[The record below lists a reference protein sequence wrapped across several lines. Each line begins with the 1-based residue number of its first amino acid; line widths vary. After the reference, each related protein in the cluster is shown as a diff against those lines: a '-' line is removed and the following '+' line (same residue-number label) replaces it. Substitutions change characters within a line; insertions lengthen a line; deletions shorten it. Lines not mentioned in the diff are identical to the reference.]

1 MSEQDKKPVTV
12 DTVEYSTSIPFVANI
27 TTGRVVKVYDGDT
40 ITVAT
45 NVINDNVSDTF
56 YRFSVRI
63 RGIDCPEIRTKNATE
78 KECAKIA
85 RKAVMDTFYHK
96 IVTLTNVSYDKYG
109 RILADVSIG
118 DISVS
123 KMLLDKRLAI
133 SYDGGKKTSP
143 TDWMKYHS
151 GETD

>member
-1 MSEQDKKPVTV
+1 MTDQDKKPITI
-12 DTVEYSTSIPFVANI
+12 DMVEYSDCTPFVANI

-45 NVINDNVSDTF
+45 NNVNGHVSDTF

-85 RKAVMDTFYHK
+85 KKAVIDTVYHK

-118 DISVS
+118 DVSVS
-123 KMLLDKRLAI
+123 KMLLDKRLAV
-133 SYDGGKKTSP
+133 SYNGGTKASP
-143 TDWMKYHS
+143 EDWMKYYS
-151 GETD
+151 GETE

>member
-1 MSEQDKKPVTV
+1 MADQDKTPVTV
-12 DTVEYSTSIPFVANI
+12 DTVEYSTSTPFVANI

-45 NVINDNVSDTF
+45 NVINDNVSETF

-63 RGIDCPEIRTKNATE
+63 RGIDCPEIRTKNVTE
-78 KECAKIA
+78 KECAEIA
-85 RKAVMDTFYHK
+85 KQTVMDAVYHK

-143 TDWMKYHS
+143 DDWMQYYS
-151 GETD
+151 GETN

>member
-1 MSEQDKKPVTV
+1 MTDQDKKPITI
-12 DTVEYSTSIPFVANI
+12 DMVEYSDCTPFVANI

-45 NVINDNVSDTF
+45 NNVNGHVSDTF

-85 RKAVMDTFYHK
+85 KKAVIDTVYHK

-109 RILADVSIG
+109 RILGTFKVKNTNINNEM
-118 DISVS
+118 ISN
-123 KMLLDKRLAI
+123 RHGYP
-133 SYDGGKKTSP
+133 YDGGTKQNQI
-143 TDWMKYHS
+143 
-151 GETD
+151 

>member
-1 MSEQDKKPVTV
+1 MTDQEKKPVTI
-12 DTVEYSTSIPFVANI
+12 DTVEYSSSTPFIANI

-45 NVINDNVSDTF
+45 NIVNDNVSDTF

-63 RGIDCPEIRTKNATE
+63 RGIDCPEIRSKNDNE
-78 KECAKIA
+78 KKCAKIA
-85 RKAVMDTFYHK
+85 RKAVLDAVYHK

-109 RILADVSIG
+109 RILADVSI
-118 DISVS
+118 DDVSVS

-133 SYDGGKKTSP
+133 SYNGGTKNP
-143 TDWMKYHS
+143 PADWMMYHT
-151 GETD
+151 GETA

>member
-1 MSEQDKKPVTV
+1 MADQNKKPVTI
-12 DTVEYSTSIPFVANI
+12 DTVKYSSCTPFLANI

-45 NVINDNVSDTF
+45 NVVNDNVSDTF

-63 RGIDCPEIRTKNATE
+63 RGIDCPEIRTKNDTE

-85 RKAVMDTFYHK
+85 RKAVMDTVYHK

-118 DISVS
+118 DVSVS
-123 KMLLDKRLAI
+123 KMLLDKRLAV
-133 SYDGGKKTSP
+133 SYNGGTKTSP
-143 TDWMKYHS
+143 EDWMKYYS
-151 GETD
+151 GNTD

>member
-1 MSEQDKKPVTV
+1 MADQDKKPVTI
-12 DTVEYSTSIPFVANI
+12 DTVEYSSCTPFVANI

-45 NVINDNVSDTF
+45 NVVNDNVSDTF

-63 RGIDCPEIRTKNATE
+63 RGIDCPEIRTKNTSE

-85 RKAVMDTFYHK
+85 RKAVMDTVYHK

-109 RILADVSIG
+109 RILADVSI
-118 DISVS
+118 DDVSVS
-123 KMLLDKRLAI
+123 KMLLDKRLAV
-133 SYDGGKKTSP
+133 SYNGGTKASP
-143 TDWMKYHS
+143 EDWMKYYS
-151 GETD
+151 ENAE